1 MDIRFSMGSLRT
13 PSGGRYPC
21 TKELYIRVDYQ
32 LSQTI
37 LGAKFDENN
46 TSAYF
51 NSKHWQMKVDLNGNM
66 TVLSIICLLL
76 ENLPYDKY

>member
-13 PSGGRYPC
+13 PTGGRYQC
-21 TKELYIRVDYQ
+21 AKELYIRVDYQ

-46 TSAYF
+46 TSTYF

-66 TVLSIICLLL
+66 TYLSIKYLLL

>member
-13 PSGGRYPC
+13 HSGGRYPRA
-21 TKELYIRVDYQ
+21 KELCITIDYQ
-32 LSQTI
+32 LFQTI

-51 NSKHWQMKVDLNGNM
+51 NSKQWQMKADLKREHDFFRLN
-66 TVLSIICLLL
+66 V
-76 ENLPYDKY
+76 YY

>member
-21 TKELYIRVDYQ
+21 AKELYIRVDYQ
-32 LSQTI
+32 LFQTI

-51 NSKHWQMKVDLNGNM
+51 NSKHWQMKADLKREHDF
-66 TVLSIICLLL
+66 SF
-76 ENLPYDKY
+76 D

>member
-13 PSGGRYPC
+13 PNGGRYPRA
-21 TKELYIRVDYQ
+21 KELCIRVDYQ
-32 LSQTI
+32 LFQTI

-51 NSKHWQMKVDLNGNM
+51 NSKHWQMKADLKREHDF
-66 TVLSIICLLL
+66 SF
-76 ENLPYDKY
+76 D

>member
-13 PSGGRYPC
+13 PSGDRYPC
-21 TKELYIRVDYQ
+21 AKELYIRVDYQ

-51 NSKHWQMKVDLNGNM
+51 NSKH
-66 TVLSIICLLL
+66 
-76 ENLPYDKY
+76 

>member
-1 MDIRFSMGSLRT
+1 MDIRFSMGSLR
-13 PSGGRYPC
+13 SHRV
-21 TKELYIRVDYQ
+21 EVDIRALK

-51 NSKHWQMKVDLNGNM
+51 NSKHWQMKVDLSGCWYKK
-66 TVLSIICLLL
+66 S
-76 ENLPYDKY
+76 

>member
-1 MDIRFSMGSLRT
+1 MEGDIRALKKL
-13 PSGGRYPC
+13 C
-21 TKELYIRVDYQ
+21 IRVDYQ
-32 LSQTI
+32 LFQTI

-66 TVLSIICLLL
+66 TFLSIICLLL

>member
-13 PSGGRYPC
+13 PNGGRYPC
-21 TKELYIRVDYQ
+21 AKKLCIRVDYQ
-32 LSQTI
+32 LFQTI

-51 NSKHWQMKVDLNGNM
+51 NSKHWQMKGDLNGNM
-66 TVLSIICLLL
+66 TFLSIICLLL

>member
-21 TKELYIRVDYQ
+21 AKELYIRVDYQ

-51 NSKHWQMKVDLNGNM
+51 NSKHWQMKADLKREHDF
-66 TVLSIICLLL
+66 SF
-76 ENLPYDKY
+76 D

>member
-21 TKELYIRVDYQ
+21 AKELCIRVDYQ
-32 LSQTI
+32 LFQTI

-51 NSKHWQMKVDLNGNM
+51 NSKHWQMTADVNGNM
-66 TVLSIICLLL
+66 SFFSIKCLLL
-76 ENLPYDKY
+76 PNLPYDKY

>member
-13 PSGGRYPC
+13 PNGGRYPRAKKLC
-21 TKELYIRVDYQ
+21 IRVDYQ
-32 LSQTI
+32 LFQTI

-51 NSKHWQMKVDLNGNM
+51 NSKHWQMKVDLKREHEF
-66 TVLSIICLLL
+66 SF
-76 ENLPYDKY
+76 D

>member
-1 MDIRFSMGSLRT
+1 MDIRLSMGSLRT
-13 PSGGRYPC
+13 RNGGRYPRA
-21 TKELYIRVDYQ
+21 KELCITVDYQ
-32 LSQTI
+32 LFQTI

-66 TVLSIICLLL
+66 TFLSIICLLL

>member
-1 MDIRFSMGSLRT
+1 MDIRFTMGSLRT
-13 PSGGRYPC
+13 HNGGRYPC
-21 TKELYIRVDYQ
+21 AKELFITVDYQ
-32 LSQTI
+32 LFQTI

-51 NSKHWQMKVDLNGNM
+51 NSKHWQMKGDLNGKM
-66 TVLSIICLLL
+66 TFLSIICLLL